1 MKASEFN
8 QFSESLVRKLKPDER
23 AVYRVMNVRPDPD
36 NAGRFLIPAAL
47 QIPSTDIIFD
57 KKKGD
62 FVNIAAIERQD
73 LDGNPIYANIIFS
86 SSNLGYLFLNGNNA
100 LHQKIYQFIELCN
113 FNESNKDRNQEYE
126 TMFYRVDSK
135 KDAMEERSLRKL
147 IVKAVNAAL
156 DLDDVKAK
164 EAAMAVG
171 IEAESIEEIRNYL
184 EDYAEENPE
193 EFLEI
198 LDRASLANETLLKDA
213 VKAGFIKNNVN
224 ASQFEW
230 SETGK
235 EIFKYKKAANKNY
248 YKELAEY
255 LETEN
260 PDELNAIRTR
270 LG

>member
-8 QFSESLVRKLKPDER
+8 QFSDALVRKLKPDER
-23 AVYRVMNVRPDPD
+23 ATYRVVNVRPDPD
-36 NAGRFLIPAAL
+36 NAGKFLVPAAF
-47 QIPSTDIIFD
+47 QIPSTDIIYD

-73 LDGNPIYANIIFS
+73 LEGNPVFANIVFS
-86 SSNLGYLFLNGNNA
+86 AANLGYLFLNGSNA

-126 TMFYRVDSK
+126 TFFYRVDTK
-135 KDAMEERSLRKL
+135 KDAMEERTLRKL
-147 IVKAVNAAL
+147 IVKAVNIAL
-156 DLDDVKAK
+156 ELDDVKAR

-171 IEAESIEEIRNYL
+171 IDAESIEEIRNLL
-184 EDYAEENPE
+184 EDFAEESPE

-198 LDRASLANETLLKDA
+198 VERASLANETMLKDA

-230 SETGK
+230 TETGK
-235 EIFKYKKAANKNY
+235 EIYKYKKGSNKNY
-248 YKELAEY
+248 YKELADY
-255 LETEN
+255 LESEN
-260 PDELNAIRTR
+260 PEELNAIRTR

>member
-1 MKASEFN
+1 
-8 QFSESLVRKLKPDER
+8 
-23 AVYRVMNVRPDPD
+23 
-36 NAGRFLIPAAL
+36 
-47 QIPSTDIIFD
+47 
-57 KKKGD
+57 
-62 FVNIAAIERQD
+62 
-73 LDGNPIYANIIFS
+73 
-86 SSNLGYLFLNGNNA
+86 
-100 LHQKIYQFIELCN
+100 
-113 FNESNKDRNQEYE
+113 
-126 TMFYRVDSK
+126 
-135 KDAMEERSLRKL
+135 
-147 IVKAVNAAL
+147 
-156 DLDDVKAK
+156 
-164 EAAMAVG
+164 MAVG
-171 IEAESIEEIRNYL
+171 IDAESIEEIRNYL

-198 LDRASLANETLLKDA
+198 LDRASLQNETLLKDA